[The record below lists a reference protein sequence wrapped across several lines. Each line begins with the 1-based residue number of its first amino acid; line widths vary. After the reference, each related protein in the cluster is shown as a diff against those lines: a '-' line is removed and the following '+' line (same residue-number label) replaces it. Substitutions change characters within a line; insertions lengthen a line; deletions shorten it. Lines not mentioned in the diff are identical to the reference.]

1 MRVCMV
7 AYTYY
12 ENDNRVMRY
21 SEALVARGDKVDVVA
36 LRQPGQP
43 RLSQYR
49 GVELLRIQKR
59 VMDERKGRL
68 AYLWRLMMFLARS
81 FWVLAWR
88 QLKYR
93 YALIH
98 VHSVPDFQVFS
109 ALIPRILGAKVI
121 LDIHDIVPEFYA
133 SKFQVSRDSYV
144 FRVLV
149 AVERLSISFADHV
162 IVANDIWRERL
173 LSRSATPSRCSTIM
187 NYPDPSIF
195 SQRPRKRRD
204 DRFLMLYPGT
214 INYHQGLDI
223 AVRAFSLI
231 AHEAPEAEFH
241 IYGDGPSR
249 QSLETLIGEL
259 GLHRKIVVHGIV
271 PMTEVADLMAEADLG
286 VIPKRNDSFGD
297 EAFSTKSLEFMAL
310 GVPLVMSDT
319 TIDTGYF
326 SPSMV
331 QFFKSGD
338 EKDLAAKMLFLC
350 RNPQA
355 RMRLSQAGEIFILKN
370 NWGIRKKEY
379 FHLVDRLTEQKD
391 E

>member
-1 MRVCMV
+1 
-7 AYTYY
+7 
-12 ENDNRVMRY
+12 
-21 SEALVARGDKVDVVA
+21 
-36 LRQPGQP
+36 
-43 RLSQYR
+43 
-49 GVELLRIQKR
+49 
-59 VMDERKGRL
+59 
-68 AYLWRLMMFLARS
+68 
-81 FWVLAWR
+81 
-88 QLKYR
+88 
-93 YALIH
+93 
-98 VHSVPDFQVFS
+98 
-109 ALIPRILGAKVI
+109 
-121 LDIHDIVPEFYA
+121 
-133 SKFQVSRDSYV
+133 
-144 FRVLV
+144 
-149 AVERLSISFADHV
+149 
-162 IVANDIWRERL
+162 
-173 LSRSATPSRCSTIM
+173 
-187 NYPDPSIF
+187 
-195 SQRPRKRRD
+195 
-204 DRFLMLYPGT
+204 
-214 INYHQGLDI
+214 
-223 AVRAFSLI
+223 
-231 AHEAPEAEFH
+231 
-241 IYGDGPSR
+241 
-249 QSLETLIGEL
+249 LIGEL